1 MSDIQITGL
10 MLAHYRLWE
19 AFTCDQNIRES
30 ERYSQTH
37 NAMRAFNSSIEENAM
52 RAFNSSIEER
62 SRAARLSKDARR

>member
-1 MSDIQITGL
+1 MSDIQIVGL

-19 AFTCDQNIRES
+19 AFTCDQNIQES

-37 NAMRAFNSSIEENAM
+37 TAMQAFNSSTM
-52 RAFNSSIEER
+52 HVFNSSIEER